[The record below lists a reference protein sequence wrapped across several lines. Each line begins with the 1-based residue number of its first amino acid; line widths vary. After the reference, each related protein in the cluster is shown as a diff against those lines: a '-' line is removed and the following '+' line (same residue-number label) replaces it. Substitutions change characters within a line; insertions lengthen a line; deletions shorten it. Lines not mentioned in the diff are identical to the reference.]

1 LFKLTVRIVPGFI
14 LLAFLLAFTGCG
26 QKEAVSGQIPTINFK
41 TYTGESFTLAPEDKA
56 VTLLVFW
63 ATWCQPCLMEMPA
76 LVKLH
81 SNFKARN
88 FRVISINVDDPDGQK
103 VRAISREYGITYP
116 VLVGNEG
123 IMKQFGGIAA
133 LPTSFLIGKDGRI
146 REKLQGLRSEQELE
160 HKVLLALGD

>member
-1 LFKLTVRIVPGFI
+1 
-14 LLAFLLAFTGCG
+14 
-26 QKEAVSGQIPTINFK
+26 
-41 TYTGESFTLAPEDKA
+41 
-56 VTLLVFW
+56 
-63 ATWCQPCLMEMPA
+63 MEMPA